1 MELSLVATLIESYKE
16 RAKVFDNFRILIKPI
31 RNVLKEGSVYTDEF
45 QALVF
50 EKRTFRRSYGFLPAV
65 ERLIVLNEELIS
77 YRSETGL
84 DMESSLAELISRAPE
99 KSAVMQAYAKTAE
112 LLKKEQYYLVNL
124 LKPTLTEIHNRGK
137 YKESWK
143 KVLVSFENFMLLFN
157 AELKRFEILLN
168 ELRTREF
175 LKTGLEALEAKRN
188 TIVRLYVE
196 GLAARNFVYVTNL
209 LNNTENRRW

>member
-50 EKRTFRRSYGFLPAV
+50 EKRPFRRSYGFLPAV

-112 LLKKEQYYLVNL
+112 LL
-124 LKPTLTEIHNRGK
+124 
-137 YKESWK
+137 
-143 KVLVSFENFMLLFN
+143 
-157 AELKRFEILLN
+157 
-168 ELRTREF
+168 
-175 LKTGLEALEAKRN
+175 
-188 TIVRLYVE
+188 
-196 GLAARNFVYVTNL
+196 
-209 LNNTENRRW
+209 